1 MILTLFVV
9 AIAVACSDSD
19 SPTSPGGVTLEVQFD
34 HNKHHVVPVNGQE
47 EVPTRNTQA
56 TGRAIFHVATDGQ
69 SIGYTLEVSNIRN
82 AFQGHI
88 HIAPAGQ
95 NGGIVVWL
103 YPSTAAVAGPVGGGP
118 LDGLIAKGVI
128 TQANLVGGMVG
139 QPLSALID
147 AINAGNAYVNIHTND
162 GVAPT
167 DTGPGDFPGGEI
179 RGQIR

>member
-1 MILTLFVV
+1 MILTLLVV

-34 HNKHHVVPVNGQE
+34 HNKHHVVPINGQE

-56 TGRAIFHVATDGQ
+56 TGRAVFHVASDGQ
-69 SIGYTLEVSNIRN
+69 SIGYTLEVRNIRN
-82 AFQGHI
+82 AVQGHI
-88 HIAPAGQ
+88 HLQQPGQ
-95 NGGIVVWL
+95 NGPIVVWL
-103 YPSTAAVAGPVGGGP
+103 YPSTATVQAPAGGGP

-128 TQANLVGGMVG
+128 TRDNLLGQLIG

-147 AINAGNAYVNIHTND
+147 HINAGNAYVNIHTND